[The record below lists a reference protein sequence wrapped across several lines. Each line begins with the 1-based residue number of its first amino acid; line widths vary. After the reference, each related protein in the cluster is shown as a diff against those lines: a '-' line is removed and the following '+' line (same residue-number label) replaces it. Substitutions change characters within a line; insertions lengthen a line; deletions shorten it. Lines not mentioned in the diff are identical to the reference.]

1 VSASSF
7 GPITR
12 HPHQRTD
19 DRAARPYQRLGRIE
33 QSEVRY
39 RRTLALDPVAVS
51 AWVNLGNLLGDGGRF
66 GEACDCHRNALRIE
80 PNGAE
85 HHLRM
90 GRSLRLLGD
99 ITGALAHA
107 GVATALDPANDKA
120 HSALL
125 FTSQYEEGLSREEL
139 ARRHFAWG
147 ALKSR
152 VEPLPAAVHPQEEAR
167 AKGPITVGFLSADL
181 GNHPVGIFI
190 APLLERLA
198 KQAGIRT
205 VCYSDAEKTDEFL
218 TRNRSAAHEWRDV
231 AGLTD
236 DTLASLIR
244 EDGVD
249 VLFELAGH
257 TEQNRLPLLARRPAP
272 VQVSWAGYVGTT
284 GLAAIDFVLTDSFHS
299 PDGLEEDYAET
310 LLRFPCGYISYEPP
324 PYAPDPGPLPM
335 AETGSPTFGCLNNP
349 AKLGPATV
357 RLWSRILREIPG
369 SRLVLKYKGMDDIAV
384 RHRLLGLFSANGV
397 EPGRVEMLGQTPHAD
412 HLATFQR
419 IDIALDPSPYSG
431 GLSTCEALWMG
442 VPVVTL
448 PGRAFAG
455 RHSLSHLSNAG
466 ITDTIA
472 RDEDDFV
479 RIALGL
485 AARPDALAAIRHTQR
500 ERVRQ
505 SALCDLD
512 GYANDFISAL
522 RAITADDRA
531 GRPYQIASALV
542 IPW

>member
-1 VSASSF
+1 
-7 GPITR
+7 
-12 HPHQRTD
+12 
-19 DRAARPYQRLGRIE
+19 
-33 QSEVRY
+33 
-39 RRTLALDPVAVS
+39 
-51 AWVNLGNLLGDGGRF
+51 
-66 GEACDCHRNALRIE
+66 
-80 PNGAE
+80 
-85 HHLRM
+85 
-90 GRSLRLLGD
+90 
-99 ITGALAHA
+99 
-107 GVATALDPANDKA
+107 
-120 HSALL
+120 
-125 FTSQYEEGLSREEL
+125 
-139 ARRHFAWG
+139 
-147 ALKSR
+147 
-152 VEPLPAAVHPQEEAR
+152 
-167 AKGPITVGFLSADL
+167 
-181 GNHPVGIFI
+181 
-190 APLLERLA
+190 
-198 KQAGIRT
+198 
-205 VCYSDAEKTDEFL
+205 
-218 TRNRSAAHEWRDV
+218 V

-522 RAITADDRA
+522 RAITD
-531 GRPYQIASALV
+531 QQ
-542 IPW
+542 